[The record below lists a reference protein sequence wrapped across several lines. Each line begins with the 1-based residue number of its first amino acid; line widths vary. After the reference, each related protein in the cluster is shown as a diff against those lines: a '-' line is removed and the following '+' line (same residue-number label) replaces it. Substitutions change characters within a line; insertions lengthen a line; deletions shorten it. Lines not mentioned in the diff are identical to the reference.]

1 MRAARFGA
9 ICWAVRDPYEVLGLA
24 RSATQDEIKSAFRK
38 QGAKHHPDRNPGDE
52 GAVQRFKEINA
63 AHQILSDPKKRAMFD
78 RFGAAGLGGVGAGGG
93 TGPFRGVPID
103 LSELNI
109 DGLFGDLLDVLGIR
123 VGDRGHVQV
132 EISIS
137 FEEAAFGTCVAVS
150 YDRVKTCGDCGG
162 TGAAKGTKLA
172 RCSACNGRGRVR
184 YQQGVFPIAV
194 ERSCSRCNGTGEI
207 VVTPCDSCR
216 GVGLR
221 SSKEE
226 TEITLPKGV
235 ESGSTR
241 RVEGKGNMLR
251 GRKPGDLEVTII
263 VRPHEFFRRSGDNVI
278 CSLPITFAQAVL
290 GDEIEIPTLDGK
302 GIMRVPAGTQPG
314 TLLRLRGKGVPRR
327 VMGGRGDQ
335 LVEIHVE
342 IPTELDARQKELV
355 TELAKELGESVQPQ
369 RRTFMEKLK
378 DLFS

>member
-1 MRAARFGA
+1 MRAARFGG
-9 ICWAVRDPYEVLGLA
+9 ICLAVKDPYEVLGVN

-38 QGAKHHPDRNPGDE
+38 HGAKHHPDRNPGDD

-63 AHQILSDPKKRAMFD
+63 AYQILSDPKKRAMFD
-78 RFGAAGLGGVGAGGG
+78 RFGAAGIGGAGGAA
-93 TGPFRGVPID
+93 TGPFGSVPID

-109 DGLFGDLLDVLGIR
+109 DGLFGDLLGVLGIR
-123 VGDRGHVQV
+123 VGDRGHVQAEV
-132 EISIS
+132 SVS
-137 FEEAAFGTCVAVS
+137 FEEATFGTTTKVS
-150 YDRVKTCGDCGG
+150 YQRVKTCAECGG

-184 YQQGVFPIAV
+184 FQQGVFPIAV

-221 SSKEE
+221 SSEEE
-226 TEITLPKGV
+226 TEITVPKGV

-241 RVEGKGNMLR
+241 RIEGKGNMVR
-251 GRKPGDLEVTII
+251 GRKPGDLEVTIR
-263 VRPHEFFRRSGDNVI
+263 VRSHEFFRRSGDNVL

-314 TLLRLRGKGVPRR
+314 TLLRLRGKGIPRR

-335 LVEIHVE
+335 LVEIQVE
-342 IPTELDARQKELV
+342 IPTDLDARQQQLV
-355 TELAKELGESVQPQ
+355 NELAGELGESVQPQ